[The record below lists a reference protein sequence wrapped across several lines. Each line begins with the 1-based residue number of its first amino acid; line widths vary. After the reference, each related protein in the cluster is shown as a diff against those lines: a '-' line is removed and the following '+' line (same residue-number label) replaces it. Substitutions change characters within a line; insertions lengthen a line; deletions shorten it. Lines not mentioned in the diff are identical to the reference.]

1 MQKLRPS
8 ILTAGGPEIKRAAF
22 SKSSDVSA
30 SMVSLIMSCLL
41 SGSRAA
47 GYSVLKVL
55 GSLRAGYAHWV
66 PWYNQC
72 RKEVKAM
79 TIDNDSLVKMTKE
92 ITEAAVSNVGTSDRS
107 SQILGNTAY
116 VTNLMQAVYDK
127 LKDLNKG

>member
-1 MQKLRPS
+1 
-8 ILTAGGPEIKRAAF
+8 
-22 SKSSDVSA
+22 
-30 SMVSLIMSCLL
+30 MVSLIMGCLL

-55 GSLRAGYAHWV
+55 GSLRAGCAHWV
-66 PWYNQC
+66 PWYNRC

-127 LKDLNKG
+127 LKELNKG